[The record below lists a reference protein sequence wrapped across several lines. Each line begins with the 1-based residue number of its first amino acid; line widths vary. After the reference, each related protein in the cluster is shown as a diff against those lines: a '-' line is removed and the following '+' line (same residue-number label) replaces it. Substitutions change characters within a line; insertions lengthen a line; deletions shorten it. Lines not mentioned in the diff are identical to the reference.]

1 MTLKDTIALLQAAPA
16 DPIIG
21 ISDRFQKDPR
31 TEKVNLT
38 VGNYLGPDGK
48 IPLQATVHEAQRR
61 LLERRT
67 VHSYLPIEGLKSFCD
82 AVDVLSFGRD
92 SEVLLSGRS
101 ATCQAIGGTGGLYL
115 GGVFAKETLGV
126 SHAAVPN
133 PTWGNH
139 IALFKKAGLEVSQY
153 AYYDKAA
160 GDVNIEGLLEDLRR
174 VPERSLVLLQVCC
187 HNPTGM
193 DLSRQQWQ
201 RVLEVVKQKDHLA
214 FLDMAYQ
221 GFAAGLEEDAWP
233 VRLFAEAGVDFLLS
247 VSLSKGFSIYG
258 ERTGTFTVVV
268 QSAEEA
274 RVVHTLLRRH
284 IRALYSNPPRW
295 GAMIAEVVL
304 NDEELNKAWKQEVED
319 MRLRVKAMR
328 EGLAQEGK
336 KQGVSLDFAL
346 KQNGIFSFT
355 GFTAQEMERLRT
367 EFGVYGIDSGRIAMA
382 GLTEPVL
389 AHVAGAFAAVLKA
402 R

>member
-1 MTLKDTIALLQAAPA
+1 MLKDTIAALKAAPA

-21 ISDRFQKDPR
+21 ISERFQKDPR
-31 TEKVNLT
+31 KEKVNLT

-48 IPLQATVHEAQRR
+48 IPLQATVQEAQRR
-61 LLERRT
+61 LLEQRT
-67 VHSYLPIEGLKSFCD
+67 VHSYLPIEGLKGFCD
-82 AVDVLSFGRD
+82 AVDVLSFGSE

-101 ATCQAIGGTGGLYL
+101 ATCQAVGGTGALYL
-115 GGVFAKETLGV
+115 GGVFAKETLGI
-126 SHAAVPN
+126 SHAAVPD

-139 IALFKKAGLEVSQY
+139 IALFKKGGLEVSQY
-153 AYYDKAA
+153 AYYDRTS
-160 GDVNIEGLLEDLRR
+160 GCVNVEGLLEDLRR
-174 VPERSLVLLQVCC
+174 LPERSLVLLQVCC

-193 DLSRQQWQ
+193 DLTHEDWRQ
-201 RVLEVVKQKDHLA
+201 VLEVVREKDHLA

-221 GFAAGLEEDAWP
+221 GFAQGLQEDAWP
-233 VRLFAEAGVDFLLS
+233 VRLFADAGVDFLLS

-258 ERTGTFTVVV
+258 ERTGTLTVVV
-268 QSAEEA
+268 QSAAEA
-274 RVVHTLLRRH
+274 QVVHTLLRRH

-295 GAMIAEVVL
+295 GAMVAELIL
-304 NDEELNKAWKQEVED
+304 NDEELKKAWEQEVEE
-319 MRLRVKAMR
+319 MRLRVRAMR
-328 EGLAQEGK
+328 EGLDREGK

-355 GFTAQEMERLRT
+355 GFTPQEMERLRT